1 MVIFVDESFA
11 VTLLEPEDLKGFKLV
26 ARHPLAEEAK
36 VGAAL
41 GRIGGHLKDGHAWV
55 PEAWVRSA
63 ASKDAAWQTSFGGV
77 VAYAKKKEWFD
88 DATKSIRAHIE
99 WLAS

>member
-1 MVIFVDESFA
+1 MVILVDESFA
-11 VTLLEPEDLKGFKLV
+11 VTLLEADDLKGFKLV
-26 ARHPLAEEAK
+26 ARHAQTEEAK

-41 GRIGGHLKDGHAWV
+41 GTIGGLLKDGHAWI
-55 PEAWVRSA
+55 PEGWVRSA
-63 ASKDAAWQTSFGGV
+63 ASKDAAWQTSFDGV

-99 WLAS
+99 WQAS